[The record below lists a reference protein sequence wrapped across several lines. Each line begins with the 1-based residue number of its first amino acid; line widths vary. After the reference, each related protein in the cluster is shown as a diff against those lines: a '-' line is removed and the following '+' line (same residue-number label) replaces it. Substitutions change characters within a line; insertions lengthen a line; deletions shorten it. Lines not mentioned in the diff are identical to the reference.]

1 MTYYI
6 DHTDANNY
14 GTITI
19 ADQTVNQETS
29 LKFVGKNYPNYAQPI
44 AENFLHLLENFAK
57 STPPTSPVIGQL
69 WYDTNSIAN
78 PSQPQLKVWDGT
90 NWVPAGNV
98 KKSIT
103 RPTTSVIG
111 DIWVDTAN
119 QQLYIWSG
127 ATWILVGP
135 QFSEGTQSGPVVEQ
149 VYDILNATHVIIKF
163 IVGNE
168 IVAIISKDAF
178 TPKVAIEGFTADGI
192 KAGINISGKDFNN
205 NGFVDNKLWGVAD
218 KASKLIVNG
227 YPTGLAADNF
237 LRGDVS
243 TTANAGINIRNN
255 SGLTFGSDLNAS
267 LSTSTNGDILLSN
280 KTEGT
285 NIYIRTYIAGDYNNV
300 VTVSGNNVGINKTNP
315 AEALD
320 ITGKIVASDGL
331 TVTST
336 VDSTNLVT
344 GSIKTAGGISIAKSL
359 NVGSN
364 ANISGT
370 VTTGALLPTTTN
382 TKDIGSDTA
391 RYNRIYAN
399 TVGNIDNTTQFVGTF
414 TGTFA
419 GSVTGT
425 ATKLVS
431 PTIFQ
436 LTGDVAS
443 NAISFTGLQEDGLAT
458 FTTVLSSDVITSKDA
473 VVDSALTDTLLI
485 YRPLV
490 GLRKTTK
497 ASFLANVAT
506 VPTGVIFPFAGTTVP
521 NGYVLCDGSEYL
533 ISQYPELY
541 AVIGYAYK
549 ALGLLQGVATF
560 AVPDLRG
567 RFPLGL
573 DSMFSGNTV
582 PLAPTGATSGT
593 TVTSAANRVTDVTAD
608 IIGNGNGTEE
618 KPILVSNLPEHKHDL
633 KGTDSLGNKGNKYY
647 AVRNSPD
654 PITDVDAVAGFGLDT
669 GATAQFLSNSGG
681 IDNTAQTDVPINVMN
696 PYLTVNYIIFTG
708 RII

>member
-1 MTYYI
+1 MSYTI
-6 DHTDANNY
+6 DHTDKNNY
-14 GTITI
+14 GSITV
-19 ADQTVNQETS
+19 ADQTVNLETT
-29 LKFVGKNYPNYAQPI
+29 LGFVGKNYTGYAKVL

-57 STPPTSPVIGQL
+57 STAPNNPVIGQL

-78 PSQPQLKVWDGT
+78 PSQPQLKLWDGT

-119 QQLYIWSG
+119 QQLHIWSG

-135 QFSEGTQSGPVVEQ
+135 QFSEGTQSGPVVDQ
-149 VYDILNATHVIIKF
+149 VYDTLNVSHVIIKF

-178 TPKVAIEGFTADGI
+178 APKVAIEGFTVDGI

-205 NGFVDNKLWGVAD
+205 NGFVENKLWGIAD

-237 LRGDVS
+237 LRADVA

-267 LSTSTNGDILLSN
+267 LSTSTNGDIILSN

-285 NIYIRTYIAGDYNNV
+285 GIYIRTFTNGEYNDVITVAG
-300 VTVSGNNVGINKTNP
+300 TNVGINKTNP
-315 AEALD
+315 TEALD
-320 ITGKIVASDGL
+320 INGRIVSSDGL
-331 TVTST
+331 TITST
-336 VDSTNLVT
+336 IDSINLVT
-344 GSIKTAGGISIAKSL
+344 GSFKTSGGASIAKSL

-364 ANISGT
+364 ANVLGT
-370 VTTGALLPTTTN
+370 LTTGSLLPTTSA

-399 TVGNIDNTTQFVGTF
+399 TVGNSDNTTQFIGTF

-458 FTTVLSSDVITSKDA
+458 FTTVLSSDVITTKDA
-473 VVDSALTDTLLI
+473 VIDSALTDTFLI

-497 ASFLANVAT
+497 ADFLGNVAT
-506 VPTGVIFPFAGTTVP
+506 VPTGAIFPFAGSTVP
-521 NGYVLCDGSEYL
+521 NGYLLCDGSEYL

-541 AVIGYAYK
+541 AVIGYTYK
-549 ALGLLQGVATF
+549 ALGLLQGLATF
-560 AVPDLRG
+560 AIPDLRG
-567 RFPLGL
+567 RFPLGQ

-582 PLAPTGATSGT
+582 PLAPTGVSSGT
-593 TVTSAANRVTDVTAD
+593 TITSSADRVTDVTAD

-669 GATAQFLSNSGG
+669 GATAQFLANSGG